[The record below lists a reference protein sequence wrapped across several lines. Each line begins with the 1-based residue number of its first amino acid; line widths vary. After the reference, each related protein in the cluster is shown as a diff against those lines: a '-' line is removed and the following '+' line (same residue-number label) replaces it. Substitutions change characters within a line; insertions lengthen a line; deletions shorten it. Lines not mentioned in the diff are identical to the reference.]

1 MVGINSLGKVASS
14 KCFSMMGMTRSS
26 TKRRTVSRTIRSS
39 SVNKSSSRQRSTPLN
54 GIHFPPGKKVIIT
67 DVKPDAAIDIIRE
80 LRRLGHEAY
89 LVGGCVRDMVM
100 QIEPADYDIAT
111 SARPE
116 EIIRIFPRTES
127 IGAQFGVVLVIH
139 RGHPFEVAT
148 FRSDQAYVDG
158 RRPTGVVFTDAKQDV
173 LRRDF
178 TINGLL
184 YDPIEGHVIDYVHG
198 QSDIDARIVR
208 AIGDPYARFEEDK
221 LRILR
226 AIRFGARLGYT
237 IDEQTWAAVG
247 AMAPK
252 IHQVSLERIREELT
266 RILTEGQAAR
276 GFRMLEESGLRT
288 EVLPELV
295 WTDHLEKSL
304 TLLHA
309 RSDPDFAIGVLLHE
323 TPVADVQRIAERL
336 KFSRAEMHHIVALVE
351 NFPRFSQVRQMPVSG
366 LKRFFRLDR
375 FQDHLELARIHR
387 AAAKEDFADYDFVR
401 RKRSEWGDMDIW
413 PEPLIN
419 GNDLIAMGWA
429 PGPAFKEILTR
440 VEDEQLEGGL
450 NTREEALKF
459 VKEKFPRP

>member
-1 MVGINSLGKVASS
+1 M
-14 KCFSMMGMTRSS
+14 
-26 TKRRTVSRTIRSS
+26 
-39 SVNKSSSRQRSTPLN
+39 
-54 GIHFPPGKKVIIT
+54 
-67 DVKPDAAIDIIRE
+67 KPDSAIEIVRE
-80 LRRLGHEAY
+80 LRRHGHEAY

-100 QIEPADYDIAT
+100 RIEPADYDIAT
-111 SARPE
+111 SAHPE
-116 EIIRIFPRTES
+116 TIMRIFPRTEG

-158 RRPTGVVFTDAKQDV
+158 RRPTGVVFTDAEQDV

-184 YDPIEGHVIDYVHG
+184 YDPIAGRVIDYVHG
-198 QSDIDARIVR
+198 QEDIDAKIVR
-208 AIGDPYARFEEDK
+208 AIGDPHARFEEDK

-237 IDEQTWAAVG
+237 IEQNTWAAVG

-304 TLLHA
+304 ALLRA
-309 RSDPDFAIGVLLHE
+309 GSDPDFAMGVLLHE
-323 TPVADVQRIAERL
+323 IPVADVQSIAERL
-336 KFSRAEMHHIVALVE
+336 KFSRAEMHHMVALVE

-387 AAAKEDFADYDFVR
+387 AAAKEDFEDYDFAR

-440 VEDEQLEGGL
+440 VEDEQLEGRLETHEDGV
-450 NTREEALKF
+450 KF
-459 VKEKFPRP
+459 VKENFTRS